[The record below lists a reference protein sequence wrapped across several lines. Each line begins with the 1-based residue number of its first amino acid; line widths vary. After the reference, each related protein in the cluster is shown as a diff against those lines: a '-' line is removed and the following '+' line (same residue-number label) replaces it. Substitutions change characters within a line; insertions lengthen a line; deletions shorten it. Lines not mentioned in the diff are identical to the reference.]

1 MYSLY
6 SIHTIELSCA
16 ISFDEYHM
24 LIDKLHLFKPAI
36 EKRKPHISQDKKFL
50 ICEVIYRK
58 IHMAGINCIK
68 LKEIRTKK
76 ENILLSCYLYIT
88 VNMANILSDKEYV
101 TTDIINP
108 NSIDIAFYTLKDILN
123 TMIGEKIAERILS
136 NTLNRVDFCCD
147 LKMPTQE
154 MAEEYLRLLRRGIP
168 PKALT
173 EKKILDNS
181 QHRYLPYKDSF
192 LLQCKSY
199 EFQVYL
205 KYNQMKNISNSQ
217 NIDSARGLLRFEL
230 RAKKAKIKRFTEKY
244 TGRYATTDNLEFL
257 NTAPLIAETE
267 IPRIISKMVG
277 TGTFHS
283 YQITKKMILDEHFR
297 PKTESLMLDILD
309 YYSNHPKYQ
318 NLLEDLELPRDKW
331 NRLLKNFN
339 KINASPI
346 PVPRTYKK
354 QEYPGIYSWDTLI
367 AYQIFI
373 KKGCLS

>member
-1 MYSLY
+1 M
-6 SIHTIELSCA
+6 
-16 ISFDEYHM
+16 
-24 LIDKLHLFKPAI
+24 
-36 EKRKPHISQDKKFL
+36 
-50 ICEVIYRK
+50 
-58 IHMAGINCIK
+58 
-68 LKEIRTKK
+68 
-76 ENILLSCYLYIT
+76 
-88 VNMANILSDKEYV
+88 
-101 TTDIINP
+101 
-108 NSIDIAFYTLKDILN
+108 
-123 TMIGEKIAERILS
+123 
-136 NTLNRVDFCCD
+136 
-147 LKMPTQE
+147 
-154 MAEEYLRLLRRGIP
+154 
-168 PKALT
+168 
-173 EKKILDNS
+173 
-181 QHRYLPYKDSF
+181 
-192 LLQCKSY
+192 
-199 EFQVYL
+199 
-205 KYNQMKNISNSQ
+205 
-217 NIDSARGLLRFEL
+217 LRFEL

>member
-1 MYSLY
+1 MMYPIY

-16 ISFDEYHM
+16 ISFNEWRILKNRLYSFEPSTEKCEPY
-24 LIDKLHLFKPAI
+24 ISRDKN
-36 EKRKPHISQDKKFL
+36 FL
-50 ICEVIYRK
+50 VYETIYRK
-58 IHMAGINCIK
+58 TDMPGINCIK
-68 LKEIRTKK
+68 LKEVRTKK
-76 ENILLSCYLYIT
+76 ENLLLSGHLYII
-88 VNMANILSDKEYV
+88 VNMANILSGKEYV

-108 NSIDIAFYTLKDILN
+108 DSIDTAFYTLKAILN
-123 TMIGEKIAERILS
+123 TMIGEEIAERILS
-136 NTLNRVDFCCD
+136 STLNRVDFCCD
-147 LKMPTQE
+147 LKMPTQK
-154 MAEEYLRLLRRGIP
+154 MAEEYLHLLRRGIP

-173 EKKILDNS
+173 EKKILDKS

-217 NIDSARGLLRFEL
+217 YIDSAKGLLRFEL

-244 TGRYATTDNLEFL
+244 TGRYTTTDNLEFL

-267 IPRIISKMVG
+267 IPYFISKMVG
-277 TGTFHS
+277 TGDFYA

-297 PKTESLMLDILD
+297 PKTENLMLDILD

-318 NLLEDLELPRDKW
+318 NLLEDLELSRDKW
-331 NRLLKNFN
+331 NRLLKKFN

-346 PVPRTYKK
+346 PVPRTYNKR
-354 QEYPGIYSWDTLI
+354 EYPRIYSWDTL
-367 AYQIFI
+367 YH
-373 KKGCLS
+373 L